1 MIKVRK
7 AEQRGAFDFGW
18 LDTRHTF
25 SFGEYNDPGHMGF
38 RSLRVLNEDRV
49 RAGQG
54 FGAHGHRDMEI
65 LTYVLEG
72 ALEHKDSTGTHGII
86 KPGDAQR
93 MSAGSGIRH
102 SEANASAT
110 DPVHFLQIWIL
121 PAEKGIPPGYEQKHF
136 PIEDRRNRAR
146 IIASPDGRE
155 GSVRLR
161 QDAVIYSVLLDAK
174 NAGAE
179 RGAEAA
185 NSTVAGRAEVTFTI
199 PGGRG
204 AWVQV
209 AKGKVEVG
217 HGSGAAAE
225 SQAAGSWTALSAGD
239 GASLEGESRLAL
251 RSDSEA
257 EVLVFDLA

>member
-102 SEANASAT
+102 SEANASAS

-136 PIEDRRNRAR
+136 PVQDRRNRAR
-146 IIASPDGRE
+146 VIASPDGRE

-161 QDAVIYSVLLDAK
+161 QDAVIHSVLLDAK
-174 NAGAE
+174 SAE
-179 RGAEAA
+179 GG
-185 NSTVAGRAEVTFTI
+185 GRAEVTFTI
-199 PGGRG
+199 LAGRG
-204 AWVQV
+204 IWVQV
-209 AKGKVEVG
+209 AKGKVELG
-217 HGSGAAAE
+217 RGFSADQGGME
-225 SQAAGSWTALSAGD
+225 IAGEWTALAAGD
-239 GASLEGESRLAL
+239 GAALEGETRLAL
-251 RSDSEA
+251 RSDS
-257 EVLVFDLA
+257 